1 RLAYAYVRPERQ
13 ADFKAALAR
22 ELDRCVTAVDR
33 DTVLAGGWYGPG
45 PAHPRL
51 AERVGELVLVM
62 QAPWVIIDQ
71 VPGERPHDQVGV
83 HGGVSAAEMQIPL
96 IFFTP

>member
-1 RLAYAYVRPERQ
+1 M
-13 ADFKAALAR
+13 
-22 ELDRCVTAVDR
+22 DR
-33 DTVLAGGWYGPG
+33 DPRIPGWPSGW
-45 PAHPRL
+45 
-51 AERVGELVLVM
+51 GELVLVM

-96 IFFTP
+96 IFSSRLDLIRSRQ